1 MHHVPLVKWQCRCHG
16 RNSRARA
23 LTCRR
28 PERFARLR
36 RGHGR
41 PRHHHHRL
49 RRPGP
54 GTVGCVFIGM
64 AEVSSC
70 MVDVTPG
77 QHVRKGE
84 ELGFFQYGGS
94 TYCLFFEPGV
104 VDAFV
109 VRPPFSHDTP
119 PVRVNGALARAR

>member
-1 MHHVPLVKWQCRCHG
+1 M
-16 RNSRARA
+16 
-23 LTCRR
+23 
-28 PERFARLR
+28 
-36 RGHGR
+36 
-41 PRHHHHRL
+41 
-49 RRPGP
+49 
-54 GTVGCVFIGM
+54 GCVFIGM

-77 QHVRKGE
+77 SKNR
-84 ELGFFQYGGS
+84 QYV
-94 TYCLFFEPGV
+94 EPGV